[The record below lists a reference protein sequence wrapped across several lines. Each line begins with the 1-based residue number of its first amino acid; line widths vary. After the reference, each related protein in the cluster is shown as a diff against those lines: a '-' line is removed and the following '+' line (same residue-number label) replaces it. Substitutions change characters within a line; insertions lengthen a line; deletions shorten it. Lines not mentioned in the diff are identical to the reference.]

1 MFVGASLFRLVLVCV
16 MSSEKKKATTVP
28 VDLEGAGK
36 KHKEETSEVPKGHR
50 KSGRSWKE
58 LQGKKQRISSLT
70 TLPHMRRSVAERRM
84 QEREFKDMQKLE
96 REMKERDSK
105 EKEEVRLRTEENR
118 RRREAN
124 EKKNEVVEIITNTR
138 KLKRLSKRQ
147 MRNIRP
153 LMDTSSLE
161 KKA

>member
-1 MFVGASLFRLVLVCV
+1 
-16 MSSEKKKATTVP
+16 MSSEKKNKATTVP

-36 KHKEETSEVPKGHR
+36 SRKEESKTTEIPKGHR

-58 LQGKKQRISSLT
+58 LQGKKKRISLLT
-70 TLPHMRRSVAERRM
+70 TLPHMRKSVAERRQ

-105 EKEEVRLRTEENR
+105 SKEAVRLRTEENR

-153 LMDTSSLE
+153 LMDTSMLE